1 MGAPGMVGEAGTA
14 AVGAV
19 GVGRRRWWALAAL
32 SLAMLAV
39 GLDGTVLSVA
49 LPRLAGDLEATASD
63 LQWFSSSYLLFLAA
77 AMLPMGLLGDR
88 LGHKRVLVVS
98 LSLFALSS
106 AGCAYAMTPGWFIAA
121 RAVLGVAGAGIVVM
135 ALSALTVLFP
145 VDERPRAVGV
155 WSAANFLALPLGP
168 LLGGWMLTHLWWGW
182 VFLINVPVALVG
194 VAVVSVLVPGTGT
207 GTGTAAEAAVG
218 RRSRP
223 DPVGVLLS
231 TGGLAC
237 VTLGLIRAGEHGW
250 DDAWAWGSIGGGLV
264 LLAAFGRYEHRL
276 GCRRGGQPLLD
287 LRVFA
292 SRSYTW
298 GVVLIG
304 IAVFANIGVLFT
316 MPQYFQA
323 VRGTDAMGSGAR
335 LLPIIGGLV
344 IGAVP
349 ADRVA
354 RVLGVKVAVAVG
366 FVLMAA
372 GLLMGGAT
380 GVRSSTWFV
389 ALWMGLSGA
398 GMGLAMA
405 TSTSAAL
412 SEVSEGRSG
421 VEAAVLQAANKV
433 GAPFGSA
440 ILGSVALTGYRD
452 RLRVP
457 DLSAAD
463 LHTARSGV
471 FGGAEVAGRVGSAP
485 MSASVR
491 GAFVHGMDL
500 ALLVSGGVAVLGLI
514 VALVFMPGAGR
525 RGGGVWWRRRGVV
538 DSAPGSQPVGAEG

>member
-1 MGAPGMVGEAGTA
+1 MP
-14 AVGAV
+14 
-19 GVGRRRWWALAAL
+19 
-32 SLAMLAV
+32 
-39 GLDGTVLSVA
+39 
-49 LPRLAGDLEATASD
+49 
-63 LQWFSSSYLLFLAA
+63 
-77 AMLPMGLLGDR
+77 
-88 LGHKRVLVVS
+88 
-98 LSLFALSS
+98 
-106 AGCAYAMTPGWFIAA
+106 A
-121 RAVLGVAGAGIVVM
+121 R
-135 ALSALTVLFP
+135 
-145 VDERPRAVGV
+145 
-155 WSAANFLALPLGP
+155 
-168 LLGGWMLTHLWWGW
+168 
-182 VFLINVPVALVG
+182 
-194 VAVVSVLVPGTGT
+194 
-207 GTGTAAEAAVG
+207 
-218 RRSRP
+218 
-223 DPVGVLLS
+223 
-231 TGGLAC
+231 
-237 VTLGLIRAGEHGW
+237 
-250 DDAWAWGSIGGGLV
+250 
-264 LLAAFGRYEHRL
+264 
-276 GCRRGGQPLLD
+276 GQPLLD

-380 GVRSSTWFV
+380 GVGSSTWFV

-471 FGGAEVAGRVGSAP
+471 FGGTEVAGRLGSAP

-491 GAFVHGMDL
+491 GRSCTGWIWPCSCRA
-500 ALLVSGGVAVLGLI
+500 ASRCSGWSSRSCSCRG
-514 VALVFMPGAGR
+514 GR
-525 RGGGVWWRRRGVV
+525 RGDWPPRI
-538 DSAPGSQPVGAEG
+538 E

>member
-1 MGAPGMVGEAGTA
+1 MGATGMAGAAGTA
-14 AVGAV
+14 MGAVGA
-19 GVGRRRWWALAAL
+19 GRRRWWALAAL

-88 LGHKRVLVVS
+88 LGHKRVLVAS

-106 AGCAYAMTPGWFIAA
+106 AGCAYAATPGWFIAA
-121 RAVLGVAGAGIVVM
+121 RSVLGVAGAGIVVM

-145 VDERPRAVGV
+145 AAERPRAVGV

-194 VAVVSVLVPGTGT
+194 VVVVSVLVPK
-207 GTGTAAEAAVG
+207 AVPEAVVG

-223 DPVGVLLS
+223 DPVGVSLS
-231 TGGLAC
+231 TGGLVC
-237 VTLGLIRAGEHGW
+237 VTLGLIRAGEYGRH
-250 DDAWAWGSIGGGLV
+250 DAWAWAATGGGLV

-276 GCRRGGQPLLD
+276 GSRPGRQPLLD

-292 SRSYTW
+292 AASYTW

-323 VRGTDAMGSGAR
+323 VRGTDAMGSGLR

-354 RVLGVKVAVAVG
+354 RLLGVKVAVAVG

-380 GVRSSTWFV
+380 SVGSSAWFV

-405 TSTSAAL
+405 TSTAAAL
-412 SEVSEGRSG
+412 SEVSQGRSG
-421 VEAAVLQAANKV
+421 VEAAVLQAVNKV

-440 ILGSVALTGYRD
+440 ILGSVSLTGYRD

-463 LHTARSGV
+463 LSTARSGV

-514 VALVFMPGAGR
+514 VALVFMPGVGAGR
-525 RGGGVWWRRRGVV
+525 DRAGRGGVGG
-538 DSAPGSQPVGAEG
+538 SASGSQPVGVDG

>member
-1 MGAPGMVGEAGTA
+1 M
-14 AVGAV
+14 
-19 GVGRRRWWALAAL
+19 
-32 SLAMLAV
+32 
-39 GLDGTVLSVA
+39 
-49 LPRLAGDLEATASD
+49 
-63 LQWFSSSYLLFLAA
+63 
-77 AMLPMGLLGDR
+77 
-88 LGHKRVLVVS
+88 
-98 LSLFALSS
+98 
-106 AGCAYAMTPGWFIAA
+106 
-121 RAVLGVAGAGIVVM
+121 
-135 ALSALTVLFP
+135 
-145 VDERPRAVGV
+145 
-155 WSAANFLALPLGP
+155 
-168 LLGGWMLTHLWWGW
+168 
-182 VFLINVPVALVG
+182 
-194 VAVVSVLVPGTGT
+194 
-207 GTGTAAEAAVG
+207 
-218 RRSRP
+218 
-223 DPVGVLLS
+223 
-231 TGGLAC
+231 
-237 VTLGLIRAGEHGW
+237 TLGLIRAGEHGW

-344 IGAVP
+344 IGA
-349 ADRVA
+349 
-354 RVLGVKVAVAVG
+354 
-366 FVLMAA
+366 
-372 GLLMGGAT
+372 
-380 GVRSSTWFV
+380 
-389 ALWMGLSGA
+389 
-398 GMGLAMA
+398 GMGPAMA

-421 VEAAVLQAANKV
+421 VEVAVLQAANKV

-440 ILGSVALTGYRD
+440 IVGSVALTGYRD

-485 MSASVR
+485 MAASVR

-514 VALVFMPGAGR
+514 VALVFMPGAG
-525 RGGGVWWRRRGVV
+525 GGVIGH
-538 DSAPGSQPVGAEG
+538 PGSSRGRSEAR